1 MQLHHASQIMPCITC
16 RSRDLTLVCHK
27 CHKRGH
33 FRAMCKSKNI
43 GEVHKKTDHGF
54 ESDGVFLNLEL

>member
-1 MQLHHASQIMPCITC
+1 MQLHHASQIMPCVTC

-43 GEVHKKTDHGF
+43 RKVHKKTDHGF